1 MMCKARDFWIVW
13 ALCFGDLSEMTAL
26 EFMAQNKRRAS

>member
-1 MMCKARDFWIVW
+1 MIRARHFWWWWVL
-13 ALCFGDLSEMTAL
+13 AVGDVGEMTAL